1 MEKEFGVDDLRQ
13 EMQRGIAEE
22 KAKLEEDVTVIV
34 DIYGNEHRVPNIHGV
49 RPDMAPEQMKEE
61 VKKLNEENFLG
72 VKRKVDPETSSE
84 GGDPET
90 SSG

>member
-34 DIYGNEHRVPNIHGV
+34 DIYGNEHRVPNVHEI
-49 RPDMAPEQMKEE
+49 RQDMTSQQVQEE
-61 VKKLNEENFLG
+61 VKKFNDENSLVG
-72 VKRKVDPETSSE
+72 KGAVDPETSS
-84 GGDPET
+84 G
-90 SSG
+90 

>member
-34 DIYGNEHRVPNIHGV
+34 DIYGNEHHVSNVKEV
-49 RPDMAPEQMKEE
+49 RPDMTSEQMKEE
-61 VKKLNEENFLG
+61 VKKLNDENSKSLQI
-72 VKRKVDPETSSE
+72 KNQPNRD
-84 GGDPET
+84 
-90 SSG
+90 